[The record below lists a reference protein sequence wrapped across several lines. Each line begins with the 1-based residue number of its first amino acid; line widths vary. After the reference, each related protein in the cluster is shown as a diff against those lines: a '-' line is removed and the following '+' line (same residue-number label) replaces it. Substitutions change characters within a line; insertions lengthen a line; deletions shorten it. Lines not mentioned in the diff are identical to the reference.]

1 MAMEGYKTL
10 TEAVAM
16 ALKVCSSWVG
26 EETEELY
33 GAKDMAYIAQITDIE
48 SPNTSK
54 EMFYVVF
61 PDGEI
66 GLLCTYDR
74 SIRRLFIP
82 TDSDFVPSARMMLKG
97 KDDMIPDDAMPRSV
111 PFRAAPPEDRQADTS
126 VPGSGT
132 RPKRDYYYCM
142 YCGAKIESRFKY
154 CTKCG
159 KKSR

>member
-10 TEAVAM
+10 TEAVSV
-16 ALKVCSSWVG
+16 ALKVCRLWIG
-26 EETEELY
+26 EETGEIYGEE
-33 GAKDMAYIAQITDIE
+33 DMAYIAQITDME
-48 SPNTSK
+48 SPNTSR
-54 EMFYVVF
+54 EMFYAVF

-82 TDSDFVPSARMMLKG
+82 AESDFVPPVDMMLKG
-97 KDDMIPDDAMPRSV
+97 KDDMIPDSSMPRGV

-126 VPGSGT
+126 VPGGGT
-132 RPKRDYYYCM
+132 RPKRDFYYCM
-142 YCGAKIESRFKY
+142 YCGAKVESRFKY

-159 KKSR
+159 KRSR